1 VAGRLPQRADRKS
14 QIFAYQLSEKIMP
27 QLKEVTAYEAYAI
40 FADYDAEAPTTE
52 DLLVVGTEDLAKEI
66 VSLFNKNP
74 RAVNMA
80 FVEGF
85 EHCKSFD
92 QHKVFVETDKGVLWS
107 VKEALEE
114 AEITEE
120 ELNEDSDDEDD

>member
-1 VAGRLPQRADRKS
+1 
-14 QIFAYQLSEKIMP
+14 MP
-27 QLKEVTAYEAYAI
+27 QLKEVTAYEAWAI

-66 VSLFNKNP
+66 VELFNKNP

-80 FVEGF
+80 FVDGF

-92 QHKVFVETDKGVLWS
+92 QHKVLVASDKGVLWS
-107 VKEALEE
+107 VKDALEA
-114 AEITEE
+114 AEIEE
-120 ELNEDSDDEDD
+120 SDLNEESDEDED